1 MVPNVVISP
10 PATDNQRK
18 PGHSGRC
25 NIRNSDIRDG
35 HCHLCHQAT
44 SSATVE
50 DSNGKVL
57 FHAPVT
63 SGSQHDPLP
72 IGSGR

>member
-1 MVPNVVISP
+1 MSP
-10 PATDNQRK
+10 GNQ
-18 PGHSGRC
+18 
-25 NIRNSDIRDG
+25 
-35 HCHLCHQAT
+35 LCL
-44 SSATVE
+44 TVE

-72 IGSGR
+72 IGTWKVTPA